1 MMKKVTAIGIVLILI
16 AAIVFFGFRGKSA
29 DNDGNYK
36 LIDVTRGDIID
47 KAVAV
52 GEIEPEKEIG
62 VKSHLAGVISRMF
75 VEENDEVEV
84 GDSLFEVAPQPTPDQ
99 IVNAEL
105 ALQEAQVI
113 FRNTQADYERK
124 KELYDKKLLSQSEYD
139 NAKKNVDVARLSVQ
153 RRKEALSLLR
163 EGKTMTSSG
172 AIESVILAPVAGTVL
187 ARYAEEGDPVE
198 PMTSYQPGT
207 PIIILADMQNLV
219 FRGTVDEIDV
229 GKLYE
234 GMDVFLKVG
243 ALSSDTVTGRLT
255 RIASKAR
262 KEDQTTVFDVE
273 IEIEQTGENVLRAG
287 YSATAEIII
296 NEKHDILM
304 IPERLVTFEDDS
316 TFVDIK
322 DSASGEIQTIPIEVG
337 LSDGLNIE
345 VLAGIDSS
353 QKVIE
358 YPPREIE

>member
-1 MMKKVTAIGIVLILI
+1 
-16 AAIVFFGFRGKSA
+16 
-29 DNDGNYK
+29 
-36 LIDVTRGDIID
+36 
-47 KAVAV
+47 
-52 GEIEPEKEIG
+52 
-62 VKSHLAGVISRMF
+62 
-75 VEENDEVEV
+75 
-84 GDSLFEVAPQPTPDQ
+84 
-99 IVNAEL
+99 
-105 ALQEAQVI
+105 
-113 FRNTQADYERK
+113 
-124 KELYDKKLLSQSEYD
+124 
-139 NAKKNVDVARLSVQ
+139 
-153 RRKEALSLLR
+153 
-163 EGKTMTSSG
+163 MTSSG

-243 ALSSDTVTGRLT
+243 ALSSDTITGRLT